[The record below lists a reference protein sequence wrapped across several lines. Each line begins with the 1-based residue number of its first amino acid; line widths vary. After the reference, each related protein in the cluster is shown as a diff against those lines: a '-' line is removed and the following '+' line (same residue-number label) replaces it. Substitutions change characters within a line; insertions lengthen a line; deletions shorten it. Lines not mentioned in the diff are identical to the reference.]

1 MEQQIPIYFIIAK
14 PRPKHNAAAQS
25 ADGCVPFIRSMS
37 VALLPFQLRQLRFHL
52 RDQHLQLLLTLLA
65 RMRIHISRVLFAVD
79 PCRGV
84 AAFKQVVVDLADAA
98 RAGLADFAHI
108 RLKVDDG
115 GRIRL
120 RRRLVLNFSLAD
132 AAVDLPRGGV
142 LHIRGRVRVNV
153 QRRGC
158 GHMAQHGG
166 ERFYVHPILQRQG
179 RKCVSEVVKTHLFA
193 VCVLQ
198 DQLQSVVDRGALY
211 GRNPPHDYFRCP
223 VVEIPRGRKGRT
235 AAAVPLQCG
244 ICQGAGIREARRNQ
258 NPQTRRR
265 H

>member
-14 PRPKHNAAAQS
+14 PRPKHNAAVRS
-25 ADGCVPFIRSMS
+25 IPDGCVPFIRSMS
-37 VALLPFQLRQLRFHL
+37 VAFLPLQLRQLRFHL
-52 RDQHLQLLLTLLA
+52 RDQQLQLLLTFLA
-65 RMRIHISRVLFAVD
+65 RMRIHIPRVLLAVD

-108 RLKVDDG
+108 GLEIDDG

-120 RRRLVLNFSLAD
+120 RRSLVREFCFAN

-166 ERFYVHPILQRQG
+166 ERFYVHSILQRQG
-179 RKCVSEVVKTHLFA
+179 REYVPLRYNYDKPEKPRISRVFGYLARFFILFQTEKSSREVVI
-193 VCVLQ
+193 
-198 DQLQSVVDRGALY
+198 S
-211 GRNPPHDYFRCP
+211 
-223 VVEIPRGRKGRT
+223 
-235 AAAVPLQCG
+235 
-244 ICQGAGIREARRNQ
+244 
-258 NPQTRRR
+258 
-265 H
+265 